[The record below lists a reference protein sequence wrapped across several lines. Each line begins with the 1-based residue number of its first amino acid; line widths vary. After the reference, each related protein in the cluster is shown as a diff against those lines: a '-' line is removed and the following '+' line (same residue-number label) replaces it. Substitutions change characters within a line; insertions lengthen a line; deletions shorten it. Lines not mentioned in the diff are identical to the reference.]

1 MANKP
6 KKGDVGTIIE
16 LDMQEDVSTAT
27 QHSDEVTGSGIVFLV
42 TKPSGASVKWTNCA
56 IYQNNYFRYTTVADD
71 LDEASEG
78 FSDEPYLITP
88 KFALGSWEG
97 HGDTVKM
104 YVYDTEQPP
113 G

>member
-16 LDMQEDVSTAT
+16 LDMQEDVSSAEA
-27 QHSDEVTGSGIVFLV
+27 HSEEGTSGIVFIV
-42 TKPSGASVKWTNCA
+42 TKPSGGSEKWVGVSVYGTN
-56 IYQNNYFRYTTVADD
+56 YLRYTVSADE
-71 LDEASEG
+71 LDEASA
-78 FSDEPYLITP
+78 DYNDTPYLITP
-88 KFALGSWEG
+88 KFKLGSWEG
-97 HGDTVKM
+97 HGDTAKM

>member
-16 LDMQEDVSTAT
+16 LDMQENIAAAT
-27 QHSDEVTGSGIVFLV
+27 EHSEETGNGIVFIV
-42 TKPSGASVKWTNCA
+42 TKSSGAVTKWLNCA
-56 IYQNNYFRYTTVADD
+56 VYQTDFFRYTCVTDD
-71 LDEASEG
+71 LDEASADS
-78 FSDEPYLITP
+78 SDVPYKITP

-97 HGDTVKM
+97 HGDTVEM
-104 YVYDTEQPP
+104 YVYDTEETP